1 MRETISHLEDA
12 YALADENT
20 SNLDMLHRMLEEA
33 KQDMKNNKW
42 VSWSIFFLFFCYF
55 NFQLSHICFI
65 VMILNILF

>member
-33 KQDMKNNKW
+33 KQDMKNNK
-42 VSWSIFFLFFCYF
+42 
-55 NFQLSHICFI
+55 
-65 VMILNILF
+65 